1 MEIASVSGFHS
12 NDDSGF
18 VLIHPV
24 AVEIFVVYQPT
35 HIALPRLTALGEI
48 VPKQLQTGYFP
59 SCNHATSLKVMKS
72 KF

>member
-35 HIALPRLTALGEI
+35 HITLPRLTALGEI
-48 VPKQLQTGYFP
+48 VPKRASNRLLPF
-59 SCNHATSLKVMKS
+59 M
-72 KF
+72 